1 MTPSVR
7 TIHRDAVVSRV
18 ASILSTERIVGA
30 PLVDNGGDMV
40 GIIMEADL
48 DHLDLI
54 GGNPNI
60 TRAWEIA
67 CSDVVTIPVSASLQE
82 AARTILDT
90 RVRNLIVTDGMTPV
104 GVLSVSDLMRYAAR
118 QNRGVLL
125 C

>member
-60 TRAWEIA
+60 TRAWEVA

>member
-60 TRAWEIA
+60 TRAWEVA

-104 GVLSVSDLMRYAAR
+104 GVLSVSDLMRYAER

>member
-1 MTPSVR
+1 MTPSAR
-7 TIHRDAVVSRV
+7 TIHRDAFVSRV
-18 ASILSTERIVGA
+18 ASILNTERIVGA
-30 PLVDNGGDMV
+30 PLVENGGDVV
-40 GIIMEADL
+40 GVITEADL
-48 DHLDLI
+48 NHLDGI
-54 GGNPNI
+54 GGNPQV
-60 TRAWEIA
+60 TKAWEVA

-104 GVLSVSDLMRYAAR
+104 GLLSVSDLMRYAER